1 MDSSTYP
8 DPLGEALSHSSQR
21 VAQSASLMGAMAQ
34 VAWQR
39 KALADAKNA
48 VRGDDRATRALR
60 SQEALLN
67 RQARLRWA
75 PAHDAH
81 WLAGADLLQT
91 ARVWGSAA
99 AYAATEPV
107 AASAM
112 RKSEDRLR
120 TLHPYAMA
128 RYDRLRKEGMD
139 PFDAMREAVPLF
151 GRASHVRVGDPAA
164 PRSALNPGS
173 GQDAEPSAG
182 QVPESSGEPVSE
194 QEAPSRIEAR
204 GREIVERLQTSVRAA
219 GQSEFG
225 PEELAVV
232 LESVTNLPYD
242 VIKKLTGQ
250 MAAEGQA
257 DSRRRVAERARA
269 GASRS
274 VAQLATESFPHSGA
288 EVVRTAATGKAR
300 QGQAAAP
307 APAPNMKRQPK
318 RTL

>member
-1 MDSSTYP
+1 MDPSTYP

-21 VAQSASLMGAMAQ
+21 VAQTASLMGAMVQ

-48 VRGDDRATRALR
+48 VRGDQRATRALR

-67 RQARLRWA
+67 RQARLSWA
-75 PAHDAH
+75 PAHDTH
-81 WLAGADLLQT
+81 WLAQADLLQT

-112 RKSEDRLR
+112 RKCEDRLR

-128 RYDRLRKEGMD
+128 RYDRLRQDGMD
-139 PFDAMREAVPLF
+139 PFGAMREAVPLF
-151 GRASHVRVGDPAA
+151 GRAPHARPGDPAT
-164 PRSALNPGS
+164 PRSALNAGT
-173 GQDAEPSAG
+173 GQAAEPSAG
-182 QVPESSGEPVSE
+182 QAPGSSGEPVPGP
-194 QEAPSRIEAR
+194 QTPNRIEKR
-204 GREIVERLQTSVRAA
+204 GREIVERLQASVRAA
-219 GQSEFG
+219 GQAEFG

-242 VIKKLTGQ
+242 VIKKLTSQ
-250 MAAEGQA
+250 LAVEGQA
-257 DSRRRVAERARA
+257 DSGRSAAGQAQA
-269 GASRS
+269 GAGRS
-274 VAQLATESFPHSGA
+274 APQLASVGFPHTSA
-288 EVVRTAATGKAR
+288 EVVRTAAVGNAR

-307 APAPNMKRQPK
+307 VLPPNMKRQPK
-318 RTL
+318 PRL

>member
-1 MDSSTYP
+1 MDSSSHP

-21 VAQSASLMGAMAQ
+21 VAQFASLMGAMAQ

-39 KALADAKNA
+39 KALAEAKDA
-48 VRGDDRATRALR
+48 VRGDERATRALR

-67 RQARLRWA
+67 RQARLSWA

-99 AYAATEPV
+99 AYADTEPV

-112 RKSEDRLR
+112 RKCEDRLR

-164 PRSALNPGS
+164 PRSALNTGT

-182 QVPESSGEPVSE
+182 QVPESSGTPAPEP
-194 QEAPSRIEAR
+194 EAPSRIEVRA
-204 GREIVERLQTSVRAA
+204 REIVERLQASVRAA
-219 GQSEFG
+219 GHSEFG

-242 VIKKLTGQ
+242 VIKRLTGR
-250 MAAEGQA
+250 MASEGQA
-257 DSRRRVAERARA
+257 DSGRRVADRTRA
-269 GASRS
+269 GAGRS
-274 VAQLATESFPHSGA
+274 ASQIATESFPHSGA
-288 EVVRTAATGKAR
+288 EVVRTAAAGKTR
-300 QGQAAAP
+300 QGQAATPVP
-307 APAPNMKRQPK
+307 APEMKRQPK
-318 RTL
+318 RRL